1 MSFHNDTDTDPV
13 RQLHSN
19 QKSELEQQQL
29 RYYRV
34 YADIGEWI
42 LAIVTC
48 QIFVTFAQR
57 VSLLVQGAWL
67 PGMGDAKT
75 IAAVTNKQDST
86 IAGYLSHNPRT
97 KRHFGRQVYYAFADL
112 AIDGEPPAEVAPV
125 KRIRKRTKK
134 KT

>member
-1 MSFHNDTDTDPV
+1 MSSGDNMKSDPV
-13 RQLHSN
+13 RQDNSN
-19 QKSELEQQQL
+19 LNSQIEQEQL
-29 RYYRV
+29 RYYRT

-42 LAIVTC
+42 LAIITC

-57 VSLLVQGAWL
+57 VALLAQGAWL

-75 IAAVTNKQDST
+75 IAAVTNKADST
-86 IAGYLSHNPRT
+86 IEGYLSHNPRT